1 MRLTFWPTVFLVPG
15 LALLIAL
22 GVWQLQRLDQ
32 KSELLARIETGLA
45 AEPAL
50 LPATVSDPD
59 AWDYRRVRV
68 EGEFLHEREMFLSGR
83 TYGGRVGLHVVT
95 PLRRTDAAGS
105 PAVLVDR
112 GWIPL
117 EAQDRAA
124 RTEGQP
130 SGPVTVSGIAR
141 RPLEPGWMQPDNE
154 PDANLWF
161 WIDTAAMAE
170 AAAVGPVPDL
180 IIEADVAGSSLPI
193 GGQTRLDIPN
203 NHLQYA
209 VTWFAFAA
217 VLLIIYVLYHRR
229 PRDRGPSAR
238 PSDGSEPE

>member
-1 MRLTFWPTVFLVPG
+1 MRLRFWPTVFLVPG

-22 GVWQLQRLDQ
+22 GVWQLQRLEE
-32 KSELLARIETGLA
+32 KSDLLVRIETGLA
-45 AEPAL
+45 AEPAP
-50 LPATVSDPD
+50 LPPTVSDPE

-68 EGEFLHEREMFLSGR
+68 EGAFLHERELFLTGR

-95 PLRRTDAAGS
+95 PLRRTDAAGA
-105 PAVLVDR
+105 PTILVNR

-117 EAQDRAA
+117 EARDRADRA
-124 RTEGQP
+124 EGQP
-130 SGPVTVSGIAR
+130 PGTVALSGIAR
-141 RPLEPGWMQPDNE
+141 RPPQPGWMQPDNE

-180 IIEADVAGSSLPI
+180 IIEADEIGGGLPI

-217 VLLIIYVLYHRR
+217 ILLIIYVLYHRR
-229 PRDRGPSAR
+229 PKDRGEHVP
-238 PSDGSEPE
+238 PPQH